1 MVKAARN
8 IANMP
13 PNICTPAYLAEQ
25 AKNLA
30 ETSTALSLDVV
41 DEEDMTKLGMNAYL
55 AVSRGS
61 QNPAYMSIFTFQ
73 QCTS

>member
-1 MVKAARN
+1 
-8 IANMP
+8 MP

-30 ETSTALSLDVV
+30 ETSAALSLDVI
-41 DEEDMTKLGMNAYL
+41 DEGDMTKLGMNAYL

-73 QCTS
+73 QCTMIKMRNLSY